1 MKQAL
6 LAALMLAA
14 CAGAACAQTLP
25 TPSPIPVQAPMASA
39 QPPIVPPPGGVA
51 IVRPGTVPPLLPG
64 CVTAAPPPPAP
75 PAPPLYAQATL
86 ANALGID
93 TQKAAQ
99 IQAVF
104 RDQDEQAQRIDQ
116 QRRDLD
122 ASTCRKLHAIV
133 GDQGLAHW
141 MSLAPPPP
149 PPPPHGPGTPPP
161 PPMR

>member
-6 LAALMLAA
+6 LATLMLAA
-14 CAGAACAQTLP
+14 CAGAACAQTPP
-25 TPSPIPVQAPMASA
+25 TPSPAPAQASMASA
-39 QPPIVPPPGGVA
+39 QPPIIPPPGDMATVP
-51 IVRPGTVPPLLPG
+51 PGTVPPLPPG

-75 PAPPLYAQATL
+75 PVPPLYAQATL

-122 ASTCRKLHAIV
+122 ASTCRRLHAIV
-133 GDQGLAHW
+133 GDQGVARW
-141 MSLAPPPP
+141 MSLAP

-161 PPMR
+161 PPPMR